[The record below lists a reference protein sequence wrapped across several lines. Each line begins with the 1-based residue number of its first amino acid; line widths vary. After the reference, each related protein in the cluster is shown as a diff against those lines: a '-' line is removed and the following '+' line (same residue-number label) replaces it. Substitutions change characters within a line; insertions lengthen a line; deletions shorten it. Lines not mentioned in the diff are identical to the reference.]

1 MRWGHKSRRG
11 AASGESWREARD
23 EVTGLVPYAAFVHL
37 VAESLT
43 GHAGTRSAGRPAVLL
58 VDLEGVA
65 EATAAEEH
73 PAGDELLRLV
83 ATRVAREVGSLGVL
97 ARMSDHQLGVL
108 FADLSAPA
116 VALDLAYRISASV
129 SAPLVLASQRR
140 VQLSVSCGLVTRDAL
155 DPRATASDL
164 LRGAGLAVREA
175 RRQGRNRIEVCTPE
189 LVAVADETLAI
200 GKDLRQALQEK
211 GLRVCYQPLVD
222 LTHGSVLGFE
232 ALVRWSHPVH
242 GHVSPSRFVPVAEEF
257 GLISELGTMVL
268 STATAQVQQWSST
281 FRIPLDAHVNFSGVD
296 LAQDGFVDTVE
307 ACLEASGL
315 PATQLVVE
323 ITEATVEPDLETA
336 RSRFDALH
344 DLGVRVALDDFG
356 TGRSALSYL
365 QSLAVD
371 ILKVDRSY
379 IDSVDQPA
387 AVSAVVPSDLPS
399 GTGTR
404 GDDLLRGVV
413 AFGQALGIEVYGE
426 GIEDEEQR
434 LRLRRAGCDIGQG
447 YLFARPLPAEDAAAL
462 LRGQAAVADT
472 LGARLIAAEGTPR
485 SA

>member
-1 MRWGHKSRRG
+1 MRWGQRSRRN
-11 AASGESWREARD
+11 AAVETWRASRD
-23 EVTGLVPYAAFVHL
+23 EVTGLVTYAAFVHL
-37 VAESLT
+37 VAEALSGPT
-43 GHAGTRSAGRPAVLL
+43 GTRSSGRPAVLL

-73 PAGDELLRLV
+73 PAADELVRLV

-116 VALDLAYRISASV
+116 VALDLAYRISAAV
-129 SAPLVLASQRR
+129 SAPVVLASQRR
-140 VQLSVSCGLVTRDAL
+140 VQLSVSCGLVTRDTL
-155 DPRATASDL
+155 DPRATAADL

-175 RRQGRNRIEVCTPE
+175 RRLGRNRIEVCTPE

-200 GKDLRQALQEK
+200 GKDLRQALQDK

-242 GHVSPSRFVPVAEEF
+242 GQVAPSRFVPVAEEF

-281 FRIPLDAHVNFSGVD
+281 FRIPLDVHVNFSGVD
-296 LAQDGFVDTVE
+296 LAHDGFVDMVE
-307 ACLEASGL
+307 VCLDASGL

-323 ITEATVEPDLETA
+323 VTEATVEPDLETA
-336 RSRFDALH
+336 RARFDALH

-379 IDSVDQPA
+379 LDSVAQTSPA
-387 AVSAVVPSDLPS
+387 
-399 GTGTR
+399 R

-413 AFGQALGIEVYGE
+413 ALGQALGIEVYGE
-426 GIEDEEQR
+426 GIEDEAQR
-434 LRLRRAGCDIGQG
+434 HRLRRSGCDIGQG
-447 YLFARPLPAEDAAAL
+447 YLFARPLPAEDAAAM
-462 LRGQAAVADT
+462 LRTQAAVADT
-472 LGARLIAAEGTPR
+472 LGARLIAAEAAQSGAQTG
-485 SA
+485 